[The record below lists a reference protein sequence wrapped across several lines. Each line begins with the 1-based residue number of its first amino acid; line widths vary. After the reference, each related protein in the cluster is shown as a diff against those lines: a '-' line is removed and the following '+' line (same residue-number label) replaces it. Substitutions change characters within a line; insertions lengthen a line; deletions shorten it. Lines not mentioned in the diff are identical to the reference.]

1 MVQPHRRRLP
11 HSAARREAV
20 TLLKSSGNL
29 TLTTALRTHGNTSAL
44 KSGAVAVQ
52 GAALAFVEVEPQIL
66 AFRRMVRDLAYDVCE
81 LAPTTYIIAKAYG
94 APFTALP
101 IFFERRF
108 HHAGLLVR
116 PDAGIQSPRDLEGKK
131 VGVRA
136 YSVTTGVWTR
146 GILVNE
152 FGLDASKVTWVV
164 DDEEHVTQ
172 LRLPPNVAHVPEG
185 KSLASMMASGEIQ
198 AGFAAN
204 AGIGREG
211 PPKAGWQAKETKETS
226 TYHDLFADPDGLS
239 AEWFHR
245 TGIYPMH
252 STLVVKNEILEAN
265 PGLAQSLFE
274 AFNESKDRYVQ
285 QLRRGESSGKND
297 QRYLKQM
304 EIVGNDPLPYG
315 LEVNR
320 RSIDTLALYA
330 FQQGLIPNRLPIEEL
345 FVNLNA

>member
-1 MVQPHRRRLP
+1 LADAIKPL
-11 HSAARREAV
+11 A
-20 TLLKSSGNL
+20 
-29 TLTTALRTHGNTSAL
+29 LTTALRTHGHTAAL
-44 KSGAVAVQ
+44 KNGEVPVRGAT
-52 GAALAFVEVEPQIL
+52 LSYIEVEPQIL

-94 APFTALP
+94 APFTAIP

-116 PDAGIQSPRDLEGKK
+116 DDAGIREPKDLEGKK

-152 FGLDASKVTWVV
+152 FGLDSSKVTWVV

-172 LRLPPNVAHVPEG
+172 FKLPPNVEHVPQG
-185 KSLASMMASGEIQ
+185 KSLAAMMAAGEIQ

-211 PPKAGWQAKETKETS
+211 PPKAGWQAKERIETNN
-226 TYHDLFADPDGLS
+226 YRDLFSDPDSLG
-239 AEWFHR
+239 AAWFQR

-252 STLVVKNEILEAN
+252 STLVIKDEILSAN
-265 PGLAQSLFE
+265 PWLAKALFE
-274 AFNESKDRYVQ
+274 AFQESK
-285 QLRRGESSGKND
+285 
-297 QRYLKQM
+297 QRYLERLHDGSADGATERRYRKQM
-304 EIVGNDPLPYG
+304 KVVGEDPLPYG

-320 RSIDTLALYA
+320 RSIETLVLYA
-330 FQQGLIPNRLPIEEL
+330 FQQGLIPRMLKLDEL
-345 FVNLNA
+345 FIDA

>member
-1 MVQPHRRRLP
+1 LA
-11 HSAARREAV
+11 SATR
-20 TLLKSSGNL
+20 TLD
-29 TLTTALRTHGNTSAL
+29 LTTALRTHGHTAAL
-44 KSGAVAVQ
+44 KSGTVPVR
-52 GAALAFVEVEPQIL
+52 GATLSYIEVEPQIL
-66 AFRRMVRDLAYDVCE
+66 AFRRMVRHVAYDVCE
-81 LAPTTYIIAKAYG
+81 LAPTTYVIAKAYG
-94 APFTALP
+94 APFTAIP

-116 PDAGIQSPRDLEGKK
+116 DDAGIREPKDLEGKK

-152 FGLDASKVTWVV
+152 FGLDSSRVTWVV

-172 LRLPPNVAHVPEG
+172 FKLPPNVRHVPEG

-211 PPKAGWQAKETKETS
+211 PPKAGWQAKERKQTS
-226 TYHDLFADPDGLS
+226 SYRELFADPDGLG
-239 AEWFHR
+239 AEWFRR

-252 STLVVKNEILEAN
+252 STLVIKDEILRAN
-265 PGLAQSLFE
+265 PWLAKAMFE
-274 AFNESKDRYVQ
+274 AFQESKQRYVDR
-285 QLRRGESSGKND
+285 LRKGESGGKND

-304 EIVGNDPLPYG
+304 KVVGDDPLPYG

-320 RSIDTLALYA
+320 RSIETLVLYA
-330 FQQGLIPNRLPIEEL
+330 FQQGLIPRMLSVDEL
-345 FVNLNA
+345 FVNPDA

>member
-1 MVQPHRRRLP
+1 M
-11 HSAARREAV
+11 
-20 TLLKSSGNL
+20 
-29 TLTTALRTHGNTSAL
+29 
-44 KSGAVAVQ
+44 Q
-52 GAALAFVEVEPQIL
+52 GAKLSFIEVEPQIL
-66 AFRRMVRDLAYDVCE
+66 AFRNMVREVAYDVCE

-116 PDAGIQSPRDLEGKK
+116 EDAGIERPKDLEGRK

-136 YSVTTGVWTR
+136 YTVTTGVWTR

-152 FGLDASKVTWVV
+152 YGLDSSKVTWVV
-164 DDEEHVTQ
+164 DDEEHVEQ
-172 LRLPPNVAHVPEG
+172 LKLPPNVVHVEAG

-211 PPKAGWQAKETKETS
+211 PPKAGWQAKERKETG
-226 TYHDLFADPDGLS
+226 TYRELFDDPDKLG
-239 AEWFHR
+239 AEWYQR

-252 STLVVKNEILEAN
+252 STLVVKDEILKAN
-265 PGLAQSLFE
+265 PWLGQSLFA
-274 AFNESKDRYVQ
+274 AFQKSKQPYLER
-285 QLRRGESSGKND
+285 LAHGETSGKND
-297 QRYLKQM
+297 ARYIKQM
-304 EIVGNDPLPYG
+304 RVVGGDPLPYG

-320 RSIDTLALYA
+320 RGIETLILYA
-330 FQQGLIPNRLPIEEL
+330 YQQGLIPRTLGVDDL
-345 FVNLNA
+345 FLDLNA

>member
-1 MVQPHRRRLP
+1 MAD
-11 HSAARREAV
+11 S
-20 TLLKSSGNL
+20 TKTL
-29 TLTTALRTHGNTSAL
+29 TLTTALRTHGHTAAL
-44 KSGAVAVQ
+44 KSGEVPIQ
-52 GAALAFVEVEPQIL
+52 GATLSFIEVEPQIL

-94 APFTALP
+94 APFTAIP

-116 PDAGIQSPRDLEGKK
+116 DDAGIREPKDLEGKK

-152 FGLDASKVTWVV
+152 FGLDSSKVTWVV

-172 LRLPPNVAHVPEG
+172 LKLPPNVEHVPEG
-185 KSLASMMASGEIQ
+185 KSLASMMAAGEIQ

-211 PPKAGWQAKETKETS
+211 APKAGWQAKERKEAS
-226 TYHDLFADPDGLS
+226 NYRELFSDPDSLG
-239 AEWFHR
+239 AEWFRR

-252 STLVVKNEILEAN
+252 STLVIKDEILIAH
-265 PGLAQSLFE
+265 PWLAKALFE
-274 AFNESKDRYVQ
+274 AFQESKQRYLKRLHDGAADTGTDR
-285 QLRRGESSGKND
+285 
-297 QRYLKQM
+297 RYLKQM
-304 EIVGNDPLPYG
+304 KVVGEDPLPYG

-320 RSIDTLALYA
+320 RSIETLTLYA
-330 FQQGLIPNRLPIEEL
+330 FQQGLIPRKLAIDEL
-345 FVNLNA
+345 FIRA

>member
-1 MVQPHRRRLP
+1 M
-11 HSAARREAV
+11 E
-20 TLLKSSGNL
+20 
-29 TLTTALRTHGNTSAL
+29 
-44 KSGAVAVQ
+44 
-52 GAALAFVEVEPQIL
+52 FIEVEPQIL
-66 AFRRMVRDLAYDVCE
+66 AFRRMVREVAYDVCE

-116 PDAGIQSPRDLEGKK
+116 DDAGINGPKDLEGKK

-136 YSVTTGVWTR
+136 YTVTTGVWTR

-152 FGLDASKVTWVV
+152 YGLDSSRVTWVV
-164 DDEEHVTQ
+164 DDEEHVVQ
-172 LRLPPNVAHVPEG
+172 LKLPPNVVHVEEG

-211 PPKAGWQAKETKETS
+211 PPKAGWQAKERKETES
-226 TYHDLFADPDGLS
+226 YRELFPNADELG
-239 AEWFHR
+239 AQWYER

-252 STLVVKNEILEAN
+252 STLVIKDEILKAN
-265 PGLAQSLFE
+265 PGLAQNIFN
-274 AFNESKDRYVQ
+274 AFLESKQIYVDR
-285 QLRRGESSGKND
+285 LRSGATSGKND
-297 QRYLKQM
+297 ARYIKQM
-304 EIVGNDPLPYG
+304 QVVGDDPLPYG

-320 RSIDTLALYA
+320 RSIETLALYA
-330 FQQGLIPNRLPIEEL
+330 HQQGLTPRKLSVDDL
-345 FVNLNA
+345 FLNINA

>member
-1 MVQPHRRRLP
+1 L
-11 HSAARREAV
+11 E
-20 TLLKSSGNL
+20 
-29 TLTTALRTHGNTSAL
+29 
-44 KSGAVAVQ
+44 
-52 GAALAFVEVEPQIL
+52 FIEVEPQIL
-66 AFRRMVRDLAYDVCE
+66 AFRRMVREVAYDVCE

-116 PDAGIQSPRDLEGKK
+116 DDAGINGPKDLEGKK

-136 YSVTTGVWTR
+136 YTVTTGVWTR

-152 FGLDASKVTWVV
+152 YGLDSSKVTWVV
-164 DDEEHVTQ
+164 DDEEHVVQ
-172 LRLPPNVAHVPEG
+172 LKLPPNVVHVEEG

-211 PPKAGWQAKETKETS
+211 PPKAGWQAKERKETES
-226 TYHDLFADPDGLS
+226 YRELFPNADELG
-239 AEWFHR
+239 AQWYER

-252 STLVVKNEILEAN
+252 STLVIKDETLKAN
-265 PGLAQSLFE
+265 PGLAQNLFN
-274 AFNESKDRYVQ
+274 AFLESKQIYVDR
-285 QLRRGESSGKND
+285 LRSGATSGKND
-297 QRYLKQM
+297 ARYIKQM
-304 EIVGNDPLPYG
+304 QVVGDDPLPYG

-320 RSIDTLALYA
+320 RSIETLALYA
-330 FQQGLIPNRLPIEEL
+330 HQQGLTPRKLSVDDL
-345 FVNLNA
+345 FLNINA

>member
-1 MVQPHRRRLP
+1 MKPLV
-11 HSAARREAV
+11 
-20 TLLKSSGNL
+20 
-29 TLTTALRTHGNTSAL
+29 TALRTQGNTAAL
-44 KSGAVAVQ
+44 KSGEVPVR
-52 GAALAFVEVEPQIL
+52 GAPLSFVEVEPQIL
-66 AFRRMVRDLAYDVCE
+66 AFRRMVRNLAYDICE

-94 APFTALP
+94 APFTAIP

-116 PDAGIQSPRDLEGKK
+116 DDAGIREPKDLEGKK

-146 GILVNE
+146 GIVVNE
-152 FGLDASKVTWVV
+152 FGLDSSKVTWVV

-172 LRLPPNVAHVPEG
+172 FKLPPNVEHVPDG

-211 PPKAGWQAKETKETS
+211 PPKAGWQAKERKEANN
-226 TYHDLFADPDGLS
+226 YRELFSDPDSLG
-239 AEWFHR
+239 AEWFRR

-252 STLVVKNEILEAN
+252 STLVVKDEILRAN
-265 PGLAQSLFE
+265 PWLAKTLFE
-274 AFNESKDRYVQ
+274 AFQESK
-285 QLRRGESSGKND
+285 
-297 QRYLKQM
+297 QRYLERLHDGSADSATERRHLKQM
-304 EIVGNDPLPYG
+304 KVVGDDPLPYG

-320 RSIDTLALYA
+320 RSIETLILYA
-330 FQQGLIPNRLPIEEL
+330 FQQGLIPRMLSTDEL
-345 FVNLNA
+345 FINV